1 MKPRL
6 IVIGG
11 PTASGKTSLAIEV
24 AKHYRT
30 EIISA
35 DSRQFYVEMKIGNAR
50 PTEEELAQVPHHFVA
65 DRSLMDPLTAGRF
78 AEQAMD
84 LLERLF
90 QKHNVVVLTGGSG
103 LYLRALCEGLD
114 VFPEETE
121 AAQTQVQALL
131 EEQGVTGLQALL
143 EQLDPVYFATVDQQ
157 NARRLERAL
166 KVCLS
171 SGKPYSSF
179 LGNRPERPF
188 DYEYYTTNLPRAEL
202 YDRINRRVDLM
213 LEAGLEAEAKS
224 LLPLRHLPILQTV
237 GYQEWWPYFDG
248 EYSRERVL
256 ELIKQNSRR
265 YAKRQVTWFRKG
277 GLYLAVNGLVE
288 IVAIADSEN

>member
-30 EIISA
+30 EIISG

-78 AEQAMD
+78 AEQALD
-84 LLERLF
+84 LLEELF
-90 QKHNVVVLTGGSG
+90 KRRKVVVLTGGSG

-114 VFPEETE
+114 VFPEVTE
-121 AAQTQVQALL
+121 AAQTQVQSLL
-131 EEQGVTGLQALL
+131 EEQGITGLQALL
-143 EQLDPVYFATVDQQ
+143 QELDPVYFATVDHQ

-166 KVCLS
+166 KVSLS
-171 SGKPYSSF
+171 AGKPYSSF
-179 LGNRPERPF
+179 LGNRPDRPF
-188 DYEYYTTNLPRAEL
+188 DYSYFTTNLPRPEL

-213 LEAGLEAEAKS
+213 LEAGLEAEARS
-224 LLPLRHLPILQTV
+224 LSSFHHLPILQTV
-237 GYQEWWPYFDG
+237 GYQEWWPYFKE
-248 EYSRERVL
+248 EYSRARAV

-277 GLYLAVNGLVE
+277 GVYQTVNGLAD
-288 IVAIADSEN
+288 IVAIVDSDN

>member
-11 PTASGKTSLAIEV
+11 PTDSGKTSLAIEV

-35 DSRQFYVEMKIGNAR
+35 DSRQFYAEMKIGNAR
-50 PTEEELAQVPHHFVA
+50 PTEEELAEVTHHFVA

-78 AEQAMD
+78 AEVALD
-84 LLERLF
+84 LLKELFER
-90 QKHNVVVLTGGSG
+90 HPVVVLTGGSG

-114 VFPEETE
+114 VFPEVTE
-121 AAQTQVQALL
+121 GAQTQVQILL
-131 EEQGVTGLQALL
+131 QEQGITGLQALL
-143 EQLDPVYFATVDQQ
+143 QKLDPDYFAVVDHQ

-179 LGNRPERPF
+179 LGNRPKRPF
-188 DYEYYTTNLPRAEL
+188 ACQYYTTNLPRPLL
-202 YDRINRRVDLM
+202 YERINQRVDLM
-213 LEAGLEAEAKS
+213 LEAGLEAEARS
-224 LLPLRHLPILQTV
+224 LSSFRHLPILQTV
-237 GYQEWWPYFDG
+237 GYQEWWPYFNE
-248 EYSRERVL
+248 EYSRDRAI

-265 YAKRQVTWFRKG
+265 YAKRQVTWFKKG
-277 GLYLAVNGLVE
+277 GLYQAVNGLSDL
-288 IVAIADSEN
+288 ITQADSSQ